1 MSAPAKPVL
10 RNSRQASFLLASPML
25 AALACVLLWNLLT
38 PGRAMASTPQPPPP
52 PDTPDIFLV
61 DASAAQPA
69 AAGDNEIGIRA
80 RLTVGRLADKPAE
93 ETYEAYCPP
102 GKNVEAAADDDLFY
116 CYRLENTGNQ
126 TLLLHTLVDSRFGE
140 IFSMQV
146 QTVTPGMV
154 AGYYRIG
161 KALVS
166 STDYMTWTA
175 ITDNDEPLTDFSTAD
190 VIVPALDLTVTA
202 GLDPATCAASGRLML
217 ERAGTAVFCLQVHNP
232 NDFALKEHR
241 AFDANGVELA
251 LPVGLELAPGA
262 STFVTTTALVTT
274 PTFSR
279 FTWTAKSATKSTPLT
294 VTNQV
299 EVRTP
304 HITTALLVTDPV
316 RPNCVTNTLT
326 VTVGSNVLFCYFV
339 INDGSIP
346 LQGHVVTDSQFGKA
360 GDFVRPLPTDGTY
373 GFAITR
379 TLTATTETGV
389 LWRATGAGDIVVE
402 AAASASVFVV
412 EPARLSVRVFVNDG
426 TPPSGS
432 NGLPGIVVELT
443 APATATQRKTSDEFG
458 TATFLNLIP
467 GEYKVEVV
475 DTSAMEGVAPL
486 TGAITTATVI
496 EGAVVSVQFPFTGTA
511 PTRYQHLPLIRR

>member
-1 MSAPAKPVL
+1 
-10 RNSRQASFLLASPML
+10 
-25 AALACVLLWNLLT
+25 
-38 PGRAMASTPQPPPP
+38 MASTQQPPPP
-52 PDTPDIFLV
+52 PDTPNIFLV
-61 DASAAQPA
+61 DASTAQPA
-69 AAGDNEIGIRA
+69 AADDNEIGIRA
-80 RLTVGRLADKPAE
+80 RLTVGRLADKPE
-93 ETYEAYCPP
+93 EVSYEAYCPP
-102 GKNVEAAADDDLFY
+102 GKSVEASVDDDLFY
-116 CYRLENTGNQ
+116 CYRLENTGDQ

-166 STDYMTWTA
+166 STVYMTWTA
-175 ITDNDEPLTDFSTAD
+175 ITDNDEPLTDFSKAD
-190 VIVPALDLTVTA
+190 VIVPALDMTVTA
-202 GLDPATCAASGRLML
+202 GLDLATCAAPGRLML

-232 NDFALKEHR
+232 NKFALKEHR
-241 AFDANGVELA
+241 AFDADGVELA
-251 LPVGLELAPGA
+251 LPAGLELAPGE

-274 PTFSR
+274 PTFSS
-279 FTWTAKSATKSTPLT
+279 FTWTAKSVTKSTPLT
-294 VTNQV
+294 VTNKV

-304 HITTALLVTDPV
+304 HITTALLVADPAL
-316 RPNCVTNTLT
+316 PNCVTNALT
-326 VTVGSNVLFCYFV
+326 VTVGSSVLFCYFV
-339 INDGSIP
+339 INDGSVP
-346 LQGHVVTDSQFGKA
+346 LEGHVVIDSLFGKA

-379 TLTATTETGV
+379 TLTATTEAGV

-467 GEYKVEVV
+467 GDYKVEVV
-475 DTSAMEGVAPL
+475 DISAMKGVAPL

-496 EGAVVSVQFPFTGTA
+496 EGAAVSVQFPFTGTA